1 MQTKY
6 APRLSGLKEKITV
19 GLLTLLNQREMATT
33 RRDANGILLSAPRT
47 LEMIA
52 LHAKDA
58 SECIEL
64 LIEETKKYEQKYSNQ
79 QMC

>member
-1 MQTKY
+1 MWFNT
-6 APRLSGLKEKITV
+6 I
-19 GLLTLLNQREMATT
+19 REMATT
-33 RRDANGILLSAPRT
+33 RRNANGILLSAPRT

-64 LIEETKKYEQKYSNQ
+64 LIKENEKEQEHSNQ